1 MSRDPVMSRL
11 RDANPDRLADM
22 RNEQLRDR
30 IVSITPT
37 WRPNDR
43 AGEPALRRA
52 WVPKIS
58 LAGGLR
64 SGIAASAILAAALAM
79 ALTVSLSGSA
89 PNVAQAFPALNDPS
103 VLTPAALGQSLK
115 VYGVDPHNDGLN
127 IARGH
132 VVGTPWGTGY
142 ILTGPDNSFVCVVA
156 PGLSSADWGASCAQ
170 TKLATSSG
178 TLRREYAYDSATHSA
193 RLLALLPQGATATMQ
208 TSGGTARQLS
218 LSDGL
223 LAVNITSPTQI
234 DVTINGHTTTDQVSP
249 QDARPAPTPTTSGA
263 RATSTSTT
271 VTGTPTSTTP

>member
-1 MSRDPVMSRL
+1 MSRL
-11 RDANPDRLADM
+11 RDANPDRVADL
-22 RNEQLRDR
+22 RDEQLRDL
-30 IVSITPT
+30 IVSRTPP
-37 WRPNDR
+37 WRLNDR
-43 AGEPALRRA
+43 AGKLAVQRA

-58 LAGGLR
+58 PVGVR
-64 SGIAASAILAAALAM
+64 SGIAALGMVAVALAV
-79 ALTVSLSGSA
+79 ALTVSLSGTA

-142 ILTGPDNSFVCVVA
+142 ILTDPDNRFVCVVA

-178 TLRREYAYDSATHSA
+178 TARMEYAYDSATHTA

-208 TSGGTARQLS
+208 TSGGTPRQLG

-223 LAVNITSPTQI
+223 LAVDITAPTQI
-234 DVTINGHTTTDQVSP
+234 SVTINGHNTTDHFSPQGATPAPASATSGPSGTESTTTVE
-249 QDARPAPTPTTSGA
+249 ATPTTG
-263 RATSTSTT
+263 
-271 VTGTPTSTTP
+271 